1 MMTNMHSSV
10 IISLDKNPDYWIFM
24 REKPY
29 WHRELSRHPEH
40 FKEFLDDYKLI
51 RRKRVVDRLEDF
63 SMMMALARE
72 LM

>member
-1 MMTNMHSSV
+1 MHTSV
-10 IISLDKNPDYWIFM
+10 IIALDKNPDYWVFM

-40 FKEFLDDYKLI
+40 FSQFLEDYKTI
-51 RRKRVVDRLEDF
+51 RRKRLVDKIEDF
-63 SMMMALARE
+63 SMMMTLARE